1 MFELTN
7 KLIMKLNVEEI
18 DRLYSKYGY
27 KKKNKGDNVCLYL
40 YEQGRYFGADIVPLD
55 NSSATL
61 ELCKQIKTEYG
72 DGGFATQIK
81 NYNNENEVATELYRS
96 FFAYEAT
103 KKRITALYNNFIS
116 TQKRLNGGF
125 RYEYIDSPYSIN
137 NEPVNSNDLLSRIL
151 DRFRISKPQL
161 IIIEASAGYGKTCTA
176 YEILKKL
183 LDCNLCENPLMT
195 VLSRNRGA
203 NIFRYILLDEID
215 REYPFLDST
224 LVTHE
229 VRTGRIPLIIDG
241 FDELLN
247 KSEIIVSEKEKV
259 FGEVETMLDTIGHL
273 LKDNAKIVLTSRK
286 TAIFAG
292 EDFNNWFQKWNNEFD
307 VTRFSIEVPRIKDWL
322 DKSKNDLIKQYQFPV
337 EYIANPVLLTYLR
350 NLKLN
355 EFSEHVD
362 EPDSIINKY
371 FTSLL
376 EREIIRQELKISA
389 ENQYSIFKNVV
400 KLLIKF
406 DLSSAERPF
415 FREIIIDENRI
426 ILEDA
431 LKLYPNDKNI
441 EWLAD
446 KLITHA
452 LLDRKGK
459 EETEIGFINEFV
471 FGIFIGEIMSELSPK
486 EIEKTFSSY
495 MVELGATAYRVQNK
509 DNKEILWNKIEA
521 LKDRFEKSTLFSFD
535 TTLKGKIE
543 RSYEQTIFNSL
554 NIFKIAFN
562 SEYKIASSVFINC
575 KFKNC
580 EFHSDALESV
590 SFIECSFDKCSTN
603 TIEYLNDYNN
613 SILIKCTQIDC
624 SVLSYIDNNETERN
638 ELERIENVI
647 LRELFTM
654 NNERKTQRLLYLMKK
669 FEKTDKRI
677 AASIIEKLEKEKII
691 KVIGFDVYI
700 EINKVQYV
708 KERISKL

>member
-1 MFELTN
+1 MN
-7 KLIMKLNVEEI
+7 LNTAEI
-18 DRLYSKYGY
+18 DKLYSKYGY
-27 KKKNKGDNVCLYL
+27 KKEYKGTNVCLYL

-55 NSSATL
+55 NTPETL
-61 ELCKQIKTEYG
+61 NACKKIKTEYG
-72 DGGFATQIK
+72 EGGFATQIK
-81 NYNNENEVATELYRS
+81 QYKSENEVATELYRS
-96 FFAYEAT
+96 FFAYDAT
-103 KKRITALYNNFIS
+103 KKRITNLYNNFIN

-125 RYEYIDSPYSIN
+125 KYEYIDSPYGIN
-137 NEPVNSNDLLSRIL
+137 NEPSNTNDLLNRIL
-151 DRFRISKPQL
+151 ERFKVPKPQL

-229 VRTGRIPLIIDG
+229 IRTGRIPLIIDG

-247 KSEIIVSEKEKV
+247 KSEIIISEKEKA
-259 FGEVETMLDTIGHL
+259 FGEVETMLDTIGRL
-273 LKDNAKIVLTSRK
+273 LKDTAKIILTSRK

-292 EDFNNWFQKWNNEFD
+292 EEFNNWYSKWDNEFD

-322 DKSKNDLIKQYQFPV
+322 DQSKHELIKQDQFPV

-350 NLKLN
+350 NLRIN
-355 EFSEHVD
+355 EFSELIN
-362 EPDSIINKY
+362 EPDSIIAKY

-376 EREIIRQELKISA
+376 EREIIRQELKISS
-389 ENQYSIFKNVV
+389 ENQYTIFKNVV

-415 FREIIIDENRI
+415 FREIIIDENKA

-431 LKLYPNDKNI
+431 IKLYPNDKNI

-459 EETEIGFINEFV
+459 DENEVGFINEFV

-509 DNKEILWNKIEA
+509 KNKEILWNKIDA
-521 LKDRFEKSTLFSFD
+521 LRDRFEKSTLFSFD

-543 RSYEQTIFNSL
+543 RSYEQTVFQSL
-554 NIFKIAFN
+554 NIFKIEFN
-562 SEYKIASSVFINC
+562 SVNTITSSVFINC

-580 EFHSDALESV
+580 IFLSRAFDSV
-590 SFIECSFDKCSTN
+590 SFIECNFDNCVISDM
-603 TIEYLNDYNN
+603 EYLNDYHN
-613 SILIKCTQIDC
+613 SILIKCTQKDC
-624 SVLSYIDNNETERN
+624 NVLSYLGNDGKELNEIEQTENIILN
-638 ELERIENVI
+638 ELYKID
-647 LRELFTM
+647 TDH
-654 NNERKTQRLLYLMKK
+654 KSQRLLSLMKQFDK
-669 FEKTDKRI
+669 ADKRFV
-677 AASIIEKLEKEKII
+677 ASIIEKLEKDKII
-691 KVIGFDVYI
+691 KVIGFDVFI

>member
-1 MFELTN
+1 
-7 KLIMKLNVEEI
+7 MKLNVDAI
-18 DRLYSKYGY
+18 DKLYSKYGY
-27 KKKNKGDNVCLYL
+27 KKEFKGNNVCLYL

-55 NSSATL
+55 NAPDTI
-61 ELCKQIKTEYG
+61 ELCKKIKTEYG
-72 DGGFATQIK
+72 DSGFATQIK
-81 NYNNENEVATELYRS
+81 EYNNDNEVATELYRS

-103 KKRITALYNNFIS
+103 KKRIANFYNNFTN

-125 RYEYIDSPYSIN
+125 KYEYIDSPYSIN
-137 NEPVNSNDLLSRIL
+137 NEPINTNDLLNKIL
-151 DRFRISKPQL
+151 ERFRVSKPQL
-161 IIIEASAGYGKTCTA
+161 LIIEASAGYGKTCTA

-229 VRTGRIPLIIDG
+229 IHTGRIPLIIDG

-247 KSEIIVSEKEKV
+247 KSEIIISEKEKV
-259 FGEVETMLDTIGHL
+259 FGEVETMLDTIGYL
-273 LKDNAKIVLTSRK
+273 LKDNAKIILTSRK

-292 EDFNNWFQKWNNEFD
+292 EEFNTWYSKWNNEFD

-322 DKSKNDLIKQYQFPV
+322 EQSKHELIKQNQFPV

-350 NLKLN
+350 NLKIN
-355 EFSEHVD
+355 EFSEHVN
-362 EPDSIINKY
+362 EPDSIITKY

-376 EREIIRQELKISA
+376 EREIIRHELKISP
-389 ENQYSIFKNVV
+389 ENQYNIFKNVV

-406 DLSSAERPF
+406 DLSSAERTF
-415 FREIIIDENRI
+415 FREIIIEENKA
-426 ILEDA
+426 ILEDS
-431 LKLYPNDKNI
+431 LKLYPNDKNV

-459 EETEIGFINEFV
+459 DENEVGFINEFI
-471 FGIFIGEIMSELSPK
+471 FGIFIGEIMSELSPT
-486 EIEKTFSSY
+486 EIENSFSSY

-509 DNKEILWNKIEA
+509 VNKGILWNKIEA
-521 LKDRFEKSTLFSFD
+521 LRDRFEKNTLFSFD
-535 TTLKGKIE
+535 TTLKGRLQ
-543 RSYEQTIFNSL
+543 RSYEQTIFQSL
-554 NIFKIAFN
+554 NIFKIEFN
-562 SEYKIASSVFINC
+562 TEYTITSSVFINC

-580 EFHSDALESV
+580 IFFVQAFDSV
-590 SFIECSFDKCSTN
+590 SFIECNFDKC
-603 TIEYLNDYNN
+603 IIKDMDYLNDYHN
-613 SILIKCTQIDC
+613 SILIKCTQKDC
-624 SVLSYIDNNETERN
+624 NVLSYLNNDETEINEIEQIENKILKELYKINNEH
-638 ELERIENVI
+638 
-647 LRELFTM
+647 
-654 NNERKTQRLLYLMKK
+654 KSQRLLYLMKK
-669 FEKTDKRI
+669 IDKSEQRI
-677 AASIIEKLEKEKII
+677 VASVIEKLEKEKII
-691 KVIGFDVYI
+691 KVIGFDVFI

-708 KERISKL
+708 KERISII

>member
-1 MFELTN
+1 MD
-7 KLIMKLNVEEI
+7 LNIEEI
-18 DRLYSKYGY
+18 DKLYSKYGY
-27 KKKNKGDNVCLYL
+27 KKENKGDNVCLYL

-55 NSSATL
+55 NKPETI
-61 ELCKQIKTEYG
+61 EICKKIKAEYG
-72 DGGFATQIK
+72 EGGFATQIK
-81 NYNNENEVATELYRS
+81 QYKSVNEVATELYRS
-96 FFAYEAT
+96 FFAYDTT
-103 KKRITALYNNFIS
+103 KKRITNLYNSFIA

-125 RYEYIDSPYSIN
+125 KYEYIDSPYSIN
-137 NEPVNSNDLLSRIL
+137 NVPSNTNDLLNQIL
-151 DRFRISKPQL
+151 ERFKIAKPQL
-161 IIIEASAGYGKTCTA
+161 LIIEAAAGYGKTCTA

-183 LDCNLCENPLMT
+183 LDCNLSENPLMT

-229 VRTGRIPLIIDG
+229 IRTGRIPLIIDG
-241 FDELLN
+241 FDELLS
-247 KSEIIVSEKEKV
+247 KSEIIISEKEKV
-259 FGEVETMLDTIGHL
+259 FGEVETMLDTIGQL
-273 LKDNAKIVLTSRK
+273 LKDKAKIVLTSRK

-292 EDFNNWFQKWNNEFD
+292 EEFNNWYSKWNNEFD
-307 VTRFSIEVPRIKDWL
+307 VTRFSLEVPKIKDWIEP
-322 DKSKNDLIKQYQFPV
+322 SKHELIKQDQFPV

-350 NLKLN
+350 NLRIN
-355 EFSEHVD
+355 EFSDHIN
-362 EPDSIINKY
+362 EPDTIIAKY
-371 FTSLL
+371 FSSLL
-376 EREIIRQELKISA
+376 EREIIRQELKISS
-389 ENQYSIFKNVV
+389 ENQYKIFKNVV

-406 DLSSAERPF
+406 DISSAERPF
-415 FREIIIDENRI
+415 FREIIIDENRA

-459 EETEIGFINEFV
+459 DENEVGFINEFV

-509 DNKEILWNKIEA
+509 ENKEILWNKIDA

-543 RSYEQTIFNSL
+543 RSYDETIFQSL
-554 NIFKIAFN
+554 NIFKIEFN
-562 SEYKIASSVFINC
+562 SDNKLTSSVFINC

-580 EFHSDALESV
+580 HFLSHAFDSV
-590 SFIECSFDKCSTN
+590 SFIECNFDNCVISDM
-603 TIEYLNDYNN
+603 EYLNDYHN
-613 SILIKCTQIDC
+613 SILIKCTQKDC
-624 SVLSYIDNNETERN
+624 NVISYLTSDGKELGENEQLEKNILNELYKINNEH
-638 ELERIENVI
+638 
-647 LRELFTM
+647 
-654 NNERKTQRLLYLMKK
+654 KSQRLLYLMKK
-669 FEKTDKRI
+669 FDKANHRI
-677 AASIIEKLEKEKII
+677 VASIIEKLERDKII
-691 KVIGFDVYI
+691 KVIGFDVFI

-708 KERISKL
+708 KQLISEL

>member
-1 MFELTN
+1 MN
-7 KLIMKLNVEEI
+7 LNVEAI
-18 DRLYSKYGY
+18 DKLYSKYGY
-27 KKKNKGDNVCLYL
+27 KKENKGNNVCLYL
-40 YEQGRYFGADIVPLD
+40 YEQGRYYGADIVPL
-55 NSSATL
+55 NNTNETI
-61 ELCKQIKTEYG
+61 ELCKKIKTEYG
-72 DGGFATQIK
+72 EGGFAAQIK

-96 FFAYEAT
+96 FFAYDTT
-103 KKRITALYNNFIS
+103 KKRITTLYNNFIN

-125 RYEYIDSPYSIN
+125 KYEYIDSPYSIN
-137 NEPVNSNDLLSRIL
+137 NEPSNTNDLLNKIL
-151 DRFRISKPQL
+151 ARFQISKPQL

-229 VRTGRIPLIIDG
+229 IQTGRIPLIIDG

-247 KSEIIVSEKEKV
+247 KSEIIISEKEKV

-273 LKDNAKIVLTSRK
+273 LKHNAKIVLTSRK

-292 EDFNNWFQKWNNEFD
+292 EDFNNWFSKWNNEFD
-307 VTRFSIEVPRIKDWL
+307 VTRFSIEIPRIKDWL
-322 DKSKNDLIKQYQFPV
+322 DPSKHELIKQYQFPV

-350 NLKLN
+350 HLKIN
-355 EFSEHVD
+355 EFSEHIN
-362 EPDSIINKY
+362 EPDSIISKY

-376 EREIIRQELKISA
+376 EREIIRQELKISP
-389 ENQYSIFKNVV
+389 ENQYAIFKNVV

-415 FREIIIDENRI
+415 FREIIIDENKT
-426 ILEDA
+426 ILNDA

-459 EETEIGFINEFV
+459 DETEIGFINEFV

-509 DNKEILWNKIEA
+509 DKKETLWNKIEA
-521 LKDRFEKSTLFSFD
+521 LKERFEKSTLFSFD

-543 RSYEQTIFNSL
+543 RTYEETIFQSL
-554 NIFKIAFN
+554 NIFKIEFN
-562 SEYKIASSVFINC
+562 TEHKITSSVFINC

-580 EFHSDALESV
+580 EFYADAMEYV
-590 SFIECSFDKCSTN
+590 SFIDCNFDTCITKD
-603 TIEYLNDYNN
+603 IEYLNDYAN
-613 SILIKCTQIDC
+613 SILIKCDQKDC
-624 SVLSYIDNNETERN
+624 NVLSYLENDETEKN
-638 ELERIENVI
+638 EVEQIENMI
-647 LRELFTM
+647 LKELYFI
-654 NNERKTQRLLYLMKK
+654 NSEHKSQRLLFLMKK
-669 FEKTDKRI
+669 FDKTDKRI
-677 AASIIEKLEKEKII
+677 VASIIEKLEKDKII
-691 KVIGFDVYI
+691 KVIGFDTFI

>member
-1 MFELTN
+1 MN
-7 KLIMKLNVEEI
+7 LNVKEI

-27 KKKNKGDNVCLYL
+27 KKEHKGNNVCLYL
-40 YEQGRYFGADIVPLD
+40 YEQGRYYGADIVPLD
-55 NSSATL
+55 NSSETF
-61 ELCKQIKTEYG
+61 ELCKKIKTEYG
-72 DGGFATQIK
+72 EGGFATQIK

-96 FFAYEAT
+96 FFAYDT
-103 KKRITALYNNFIS
+103 TRRRISSLYNNFIN

-125 RYEYIDSPYSIN
+125 KYEYIDSPYSIN
-137 NEPVNSNDLLSRIL
+137 NEPSTTNDLLNKIL
-151 DRFRISKPQL
+151 ARFQIPKPQL

-229 VRTGRIPLIIDG
+229 IQTGRIPLIIDG
-241 FDELLN
+241 FDELLS
-247 KSEIIVSEKEKV
+247 KSEIIISEKEKV

-273 LKDNAKIVLTSRK
+273 LKHNAKIILTSRK

-292 EDFNNWFQKWNNEFD
+292 EDFNNWFLKWNNEFD
-307 VTRFSIEVPRIKDWL
+307 VTRFSIEVPRIKDWI
-322 DKSKNDLIKQYQFPV
+322 DPSKHELIKQYQFPV

-350 NLKLN
+350 HLSIN
-355 EFSEHVD
+355 EFSEHIN
-362 EPDSIINKY
+362 EPDSIITKY
-371 FTSLL
+371 FKSLL
-376 EREIIRQELKISA
+376 EREIIRQELKISP
-389 ENQYSIFKNVV
+389 ENQYAIFKNVV
-400 KLLIKF
+400 KLLIKL

-415 FREIIIDENRI
+415 FREIIIDENKT
-426 ILEDA
+426 ILNDA

-459 EETEIGFINEFV
+459 DETEIGFINEFV

-509 DNKEILWNKIEA
+509 DKKETLWYKIDA
-521 LKDRFEKSTLFSFD
+521 LKERFEKSTLFSFD

-543 RSYEQTIFNSL
+543 RTFEETIFQSL
-554 NIFKIAFN
+554 NIFKIEFKT
-562 SEYKIASSVFINC
+562 EHKITSSVFINC

-580 EFHSDALESV
+580 EFYKEALDSV
-590 SFIECSFDKCSTN
+590 SFLDCNFDKCKTN
-603 TIEYLNDYNN
+603 DIDYLNEYKN
-613 SILIKCTQIDC
+613 SILIKCTQKDC
-624 SVLSYIDNNETERN
+624 NVLSYLDHDETTKNEIEQ
-638 ELERIENVI
+638 IENMI
-647 LRELFTM
+647 LKELYTI
-654 NNERKTQRLLYLMKK
+654 NSEHKSQRLLYLMKK
-669 FEKTDKRI
+669 FDKTDKRI
-677 AASIIEKLEKEKII
+677 VAAIIEKLEKDKII
-691 KVIGFDVYI
+691 KVIGFDAFI
-700 EINKVQYV
+700 EINKVQFV